1 MVNRYLLMIKLN
13 FDFEARDPGLKK
25 VLKKLKA
32 MSPYIYASVLEIEK
46 STTML
51 VEK

>member
-32 MSPYIYASVLEIEK
+32 MSPCIYASVLEIEK
-46 STTML
+46 SMTMP
-51 VEK
+51 VER